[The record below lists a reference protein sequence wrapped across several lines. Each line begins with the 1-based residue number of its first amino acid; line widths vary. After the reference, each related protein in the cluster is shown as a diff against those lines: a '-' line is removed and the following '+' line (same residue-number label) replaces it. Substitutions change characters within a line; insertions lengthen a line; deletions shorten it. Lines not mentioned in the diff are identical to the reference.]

1 MNMSGGWLRGR
12 ARILQGLGSCVSLW
26 RRAARSVL
34 IECGVSEQT
43 GGISMRLFALVICVL
58 LSVTP
63 LHADELANLYQAE
76 VPVSDQSRQALDA
89 AARQGLAQLLV
100 RLTGREEAPQTAGLQ
115 TELSN
120 ATRYLEQYRYDQN
133 RQEDAETPLVA
144 VLKFAEQPVNA
155 LVQGAGLPLWGAN
168 RPVVMMWIAK
178 DEIDGRVLV
187 SEFTHPELVAALRA
201 EARQRGLL
209 LRFPLLDLDDLT
221 RISAD
226 EVWALDGLALEDA
239 SQRYGTVA
247 NVGARIIE
255 LSDGRWLGS
264 WRLAAGDQRTTLDVE
279 DADRDAFLARGLA
292 AVARGLADQ
301 YALQPGAASDSAQLR
316 IALTGISNFER
327 YTAALRYFA
336 ELPEVGS
343 VQLLR
348 VTDDRILL
356 GLESQGGVEHLQ
368 RMLALDRTLAAAT
381 PVAGEADLTYHW
393 RGR

>member
-1 MNMSGGWLRGR
+1 
-12 ARILQGLGSCVSLW
+12 
-26 RRAARSVL
+26 
-34 IECGVSEQT
+34 
-43 GGISMRLFALVICVL
+43 MRLFALVICVL